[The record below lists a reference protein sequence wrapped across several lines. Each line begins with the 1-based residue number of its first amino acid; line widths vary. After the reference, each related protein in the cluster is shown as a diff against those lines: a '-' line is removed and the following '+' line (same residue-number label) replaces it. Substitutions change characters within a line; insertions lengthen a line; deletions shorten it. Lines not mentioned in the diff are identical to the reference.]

1 MSRIIGADKIAR
13 KLADLPDRIRQNVNR
28 MNLQSGNELA
38 RTAKVLIPMGGDVH
52 GDGMERDKITA
63 TQNADGSV
71 LVDFGPKSKV
81 IEGESGPRPFV
92 NPALS
97 VTRKKHAARTKR
109 AVNRA
114 VKEAF
119 SG

>member
-1 MSRIIGADKIAR
+1 MSRVIGADRIAKR
-13 KLADLPDRIRQNVNR
+13 LADLPARIKRNVDR
-28 MNLQSGNELA
+28 MTKQSADELV

-52 GDGMERDKITA
+52 GDGIERDKITA
-63 TQNADGSV
+63 TQNSDGSV

-81 IEGESGPRPFV
+81 IEGGPAPRPFV

-97 VTRKKHAARTKR
+97 VLRKKHRARASR
-109 AVNRA
+109 AVNKA
-114 VKEAF
+114 VKDSF